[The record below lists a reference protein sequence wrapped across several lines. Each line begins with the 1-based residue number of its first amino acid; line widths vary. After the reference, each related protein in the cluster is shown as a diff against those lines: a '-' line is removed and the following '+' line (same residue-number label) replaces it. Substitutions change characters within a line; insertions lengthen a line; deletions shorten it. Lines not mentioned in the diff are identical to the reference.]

1 MESWQIRYHG
11 LSTIGLRKQ
20 SHCIQPDAQQYKSYT
35 IVMSE
40 FASQCL
46 GSYVAVIHFQK

>member
-1 MESWQIRYHG
+1 MAD
-11 LSTIGLRKQ
+11 TIPRVKYYRLTQTK